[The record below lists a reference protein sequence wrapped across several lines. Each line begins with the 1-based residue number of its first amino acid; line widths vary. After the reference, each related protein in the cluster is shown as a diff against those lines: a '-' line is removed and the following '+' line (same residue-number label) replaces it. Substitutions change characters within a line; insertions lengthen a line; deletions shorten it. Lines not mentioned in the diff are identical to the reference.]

1 MSDTEFPFEPTT
13 PTTPTTSAIPAP
25 ELPVPPPAAAVPVTV
40 PAVAVPAVSYAG
52 FWIRAVA
59 ALIDCL
65 IVLLLWFA
73 TDVMIRLAA
82 GVPISPIWKE
92 SSGATIGLNCA
103 ENFVELVVWWLYVA
117 LSESSAAQATIGKR
131 ALRLRVTDTAGRRIS
146 FARASSRNFGKI
158 LSSLTLFIGFV
169 MAAFTRRKQA
179 LHDLMAETVVL
190 KIGETHS
197 SQVPAAHAIGF
208 QTP

>member
-1 MSDTEFPFEPTT
+1 MSDAEFPVEPT
-13 PTTPTTSAIPAP
+13 PPAIPAP
-25 ELPVPPPAAAVPVTV
+25 ELPAPPPAAAVPVTAM
-40 PAVAVPAVSYAG
+40 PAIAVPAVSYAG
-52 FWIRAVA
+52 FWIRAA
-59 ALIDCL
+59 AAVIDCL
-65 IVLLLWFA
+65 ILLLLWFA
-73 TDVMIRLAA
+73 TDAMIRLAA
-82 GVPISPIWKE
+82 GVPVSPIWKE

-146 FARASSRNFGKI
+146 FARASSRNFAKI
-158 LSSLTLFIGFV
+158 LSSLILFIGFV

-190 KIGETHS
+190 KIGETLS
-197 SQVPAAHAIGF
+197 SQVPADSAVGF
-208 QTP
+208 QAP